1 MFRGIVNATKSS
13 VGVGVYTIPFMFM
26 CTGPT
31 FGLALLVFIVCISS
45 FCVEQLV
52 ATRHALEVDQY
63 MKAACDPDAAAGLAE
78 DPPVAT
84 QQQVDLDNVE
94 DSVAPLQSVRQTV
107 DTSTT
112 VNSGEEDSGDED
124 NDSADE
130 TSHLHGGGVS
140 SHHRHH
146 RAPPTKART
155 LGTVVQRRRNRHHH
169 HRRIREDAGDDEG
182 SDVRLVEPG
191 TNHSEIEVEEVI
203 PGALTLN
210 TDQGQRN
217 SYPNLAYRSLGM
229 CGRIFALVTIWLAM
243 YGSLIS
249 YLIFFKQNLPALVPA
264 TAVVVRV
271 SHLQLSLF
279 LNVSAS
285 VQLCLTTEC
294 LTAGILDP
302 TSVVACACGVSFISG
317 HVVAIL
323 RQRYGYDV
331 FSRCCRTDWHRSLA
345 AFGPQNYTGM
355 LSETE
360 LWCLLCPHTTR
371 LNDAHSDSAY
381 FAFAR
386 YSWIG
391 QMQLLLTTLVVNPR
405 SRPRCES
412 DQRCV
417 QDNFYL
423 G

>member
-1 MFRGIVNATKSS
+1 MAAGGPRPSRKVGMFRGIVNATKSS

-264 TAVVVRV
+264 TAVVEYWIP
-271 SHLQLSLF
+271 LLSWPVLVAFLLF
-279 LNVSAS
+279 RDMSLLFYVNA
-285 VQLCLTTEC
+285 
-294 LTAGILDP
+294 TAMMFL
-302 TSVVACACGVSFISG
+302 VVAAVLIGTAAWP
-317 HVVAIL
+317 HLDLKTTQIL
-323 RQRYGYDV
+323 L
-331 FSRCCRTDWHRSLA
+331 DW
-345 AFGPQNYTGM
+345 P
-355 LSETE
+355 
-360 LWCLLCPHTTR
+360 
-371 LNDAHSDSAY
+371 DATSA
-381 FAFAR
+381 
-386 YSWIG
+386 
-391 QMQLLLTTLVVNPR
+391 
-405 SRPRCES
+405 
-412 DQRCV
+412 
-417 QDNFYL
+417 DNL
-423 G
+423 GREPKVTPEVRE